1 LTLGGL
7 LGAVYVLPLTGDVA
21 LLAGQ
26 VAYGAFMFSTMVT
39 VIIGGDLQ
47 VVRNVIMLTVS
58 VDTLVYLIFRI
69 SQAALSSSGI
79 PDPLG
84 VPSSI
89 FGQSLRIVVSGG
101 LLIIAE
107 LLLLLGIL
115 EVAKRRLPSAA
126 MAPVYLLA
134 YVGILTLDGVLFPA
148 LVLLPPDGLGALIRS
163 GVEAKFLLAV
173 AFSVPLGLF
182 VAAYRPTL
190 LRFEATELH
199 LHTLIS
205 ASRDG
210 LLESLDRQRTELEE
224 NRRNLLRSE
233 ARARHV
239 AGLSRRI
246 ASMDGQEDV
255 DGLLDRLGSVLAEVP
270 GVRDHRVG
278 LTVEVEPGVT
288 AALGT
293 DDPAAP
299 PGTVCGS
306 ATTEPR

>member
-1 LTLGGL
+1 MSGLTLFLLSVALYAGIPLLIATRRTRFRFALLYGHIAGVLTLGGL

-39 VIIGGDLQ
+39 VIVGRDLQ
-47 VVRNVIMLTVS
+47 VVRNVIVLTVS

-89 FGQSLRIVVSGG
+89 FDQSLRIVVSGG

-148 LVLLPPDGLGALIRS
+148 LVLLPPDGLGAFIRS

-205 ASRDG
+205 AS
-210 LLESLDRQRTELEE
+210 
-224 NRRNLLRSE
+224 
-233 ARARHV
+233 
-239 AGLSRRI
+239 
-246 ASMDGQEDV
+246 
-255 DGLLDRLGSVLAEVP
+255 
-270 GVRDHRVG
+270 
-278 LTVEVEPGVT
+278 
-288 AALGT
+288 
-293 DDPAAP
+293 
-299 PGTVCGS
+299 
-306 ATTEPR
+306 